1 MQMAIL
7 HYSNIKK
14 TTFSEREKKKE
25 NTFKNTKS
33 DKVCFEKKKYFSYN
47 KICVKYIQRIWTIDH
62 IMKNW
67 HDMLTTKRMRKIQ
80 TRASGQ

>member
-14 TTFSEREKKKE
+14 NHILRERKKKE

-47 KICVKYIQRIWTIDH
+47 KICVKYIQRI
-62 IMKNW
+62 
-67 HDMLTTKRMRKIQ
+67 
-80 TRASGQ
+80 